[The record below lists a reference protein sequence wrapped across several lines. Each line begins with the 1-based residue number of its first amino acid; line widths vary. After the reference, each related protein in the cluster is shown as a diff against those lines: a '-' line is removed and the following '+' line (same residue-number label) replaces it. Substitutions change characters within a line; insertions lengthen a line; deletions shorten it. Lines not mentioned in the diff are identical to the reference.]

1 MEFEIIFCTDGILRI
16 KLGNKP
22 MIPAKFIHE
31 SHPKYKTD
39 LGFWTR
45 FWEEYT
51 YFEEGLTVRQFLSC
65 LEPWSEFF
73 EELTHK
79 KIQAFI
85 DESKKP
91 ALVKDD
97 DEHPLTWISLSYM
110 TEVELDMEFEPDDD
124 REDISSWFNKEHN
137 AKLTGDWEIH
147 GFYKLTGYSG
157 GYEEQYSID
166 HSPMTDLA
174 NLPLILEPK
183 QLLVLSNHSAKRI
196 LGQEYQMFKDESF
209 GVRTLE
215 HGSGYKTTYL
225 QGERHHRFR
234 EVIEGFFWWFPHDPV
249 SREKF
254 NDSLKLSVSELDE
267 MKELESMEEEKV
279 DSNVVKL
286 FKDTNDVIEDDKQD
300 DKQDENKIKKVVV
313 APGAFDSIIRQADS
327 NTLFWEGLLEKTKG
341 NNVVLK
347 IGELKKAV
355 APESRVFS
363 SIVPVTDISTPYK
376 KI

>member
-16 KLGNKP
+16 KYGNKP
-22 MIPAKFIHE
+22 MIPAKFIHD
-31 SHPKYKTD
+31 SHPKYKGD

-79 KIQAFI
+79 NIQAFI
-85 DESKKP
+85 DESKNP

-97 DEHPLTWISLSYM
+97 DEHPLTWVSLSYI
-110 TEVELDMEFEPDDD
+110 TEVELNMEFEPDDD

-147 GFYKLTGYSG
+147 GSYKLTGYAG
-157 GYEEQYSID
+157 GYEEQYGID

-174 NLPLILEPK
+174 NLPLILDSK
-183 QLLVLSNHSAKRI
+183 QILVVSDFSAKRI
-196 LGQEYQMFKDESF
+196 LGKDYQMFKEDSF
-209 GVRTLE
+209 GVRTLT

-225 QGERHHRFR
+225 QGKRYHRFR

-249 SREKF
+249 SREEF
-254 NDSLKLSVSELDE
+254 NESLKMSVDE
-267 MKELESMEEEKV
+267 IKDMEELEETEK
-279 DSNVVKL
+279 SNVVPL
-286 FKDTNDVIEDDKQD
+286 FKEANDVIEGDDSDDK
-300 DKQDENKIKKVVV
+300 KIKKVVV
-313 APGAFDSIIRQADS
+313 APGAFDSLIRQADR
-327 NTLFWEGLLEKTKG
+327 NTLFWEDLLEKTKG
-341 NNVVLK
+341 NDVVLK
-347 IGELKKAV
+347 IGELKKAE
-355 APESRVFS
+355 APENRIFS
-363 SIVPVTDISTPYK
+363 FIAPCGDISTPYK